1 MRIHSSPSTSKPP
14 PSSRI
19 TSNEALTP
27 VAENSH
33 NIPHSQHHDNLHSTN
48 DINNNNKNH
57 FSDTYTKILNGNTII
72 SPTNN
77 SNFFCFVFTDLKAI
91 DRINCEHD
99 TSFVESFQK
108 ITLVGYEAYIVEQW
122 VLSREV
128 GTVICT
134 YTGNSN
140 DVVTAYRIKVNR
152 DENLWSPYFKGYLSK
167 LYYSD
172 YCRPTESTVGVIF
185 LTNLFQLANL
195 ALVPIPKNSDVIST
209 FSKYLVNNNLKKL
222 GCGSRS
228 TTSSEPTKAL
238 EDKFKQMFKIS
249 NDVSLQFASRELVC
263 ILQTILYYYDLFNP
277 FYCDGLLC
285 MKTEKAVK
293 DWWLEYSNY
302 PFLKWKPSQNEY
314 LTPKSI
320 SSIIGFTILLKS
332 VLEMMGNNI
341 VVPKDLLDVE
351 KFRVSLGQFQ
361 KYAGLHP
368 NIVFDNQFDSNNST
382 SNSNSNSNS
391 TASPLLLNNKR
402 SPGKTLKSTSS
413 PMSINNNTNNTTQ
426 KSIVELKLDPIT
438 VDYIVQSYIP
448 KNNPTFRQD
457 LQKVGKMFK
466 NTVIDIANGKTLQ
479 TLNITSPL
487 NESLNLN
494 SAKDSAKIF
503 EIDYDDFD
511 QVLKFIQGRRMLYL
525 WKGKGY
531 QVNLDQVSLA
541 STFLYQN
548 SKSQRVRSKLIH
560 DRQQQQQHTHKN
572 ENSISIGKNSS
583 SDGTAADLTE
593 STNDNNDPNDKI
605 RTTSGDIIGGAN
617 NTTNLISGIK
627 DYSNGFGYDY
637 INESYNKNH
646 NMMESGHDEYTN
658 NNHNYEYDHYHTPNY
673 LHNTDNNYNHN
684 LENNFNGN
692 QYLNGFLHNDYDNSK
707 GSKNVNNSDLNYNT
721 VTAYEDNMYYPQ
733 SSFENSNSN
742 FLNSN
747 YNSNNNSRWLSND
760 YGYNGN
766 NNYSIGNFGSG
777 SDYPHGYNNLHHQRI
792 SSSQSGNSSNRNT
805 SGNSADIDPLSE
817 ISGYNGFTGL
827 SQPQSRLEPP
837 IMSKFFNK
845 YESDINSGNNQYT
858 NNFNYELKKTKSSKL
873 IHQGSFQDDWSNNSS
888 TKSNNNNININ
899 TTNNNNNNSL
909 KRNLSVK
916 SSNSKNSNF
925 VTSKN
930 YLIFA
935 HRVRRRYSIPMVDKE
950 INLDSINK
958 KFDQNQTDNIET
970 ENFTQ
975 GIGQNNLNLNNNT
988 NINNIND
995 SSIIDSND
1003 LDKSNNNSTFKSK
1016 NMNTIA
1022 TNSSTINMNM
1032 SINTIID
1039 NNNNQQDRTYERFRS
1054 NNSISYGKDY
1064 QDINNFHPSSS
1075 FNPRPDSDL
1084 EDSDIDNSN
1093 DQTYKNS
1100 GSGTDFNIIP
1110 NDTVFSGKRN
1120 DYILHMH
1127 RPLNSELIN
1136 LRRSHS
1142 FSHIDESLSE
1152 TSYNSI
1158 VTSEGIA
1165 VKYLN
1170 SLASYKLNVLQK
1182 LLNLQRE
1189 SKSTNTYLELR
1200 NSKLLERLNLTFEN
1214 NSNNIN
1220 KLIRRKNDVEEKIL
1234 KSERI
1239 NARLKYELRL
1249 LSTKSKDVKQN
1260 LKQLRSFKLDE
1271 LEKLIKH
1278 NMINID
1284 KNKLDIKQQQQQQK
1298 LKEEQ
1303 ELTNT
1308 NLSHSGTPSLTCDIS
1323 RSISPPSTNSDS
1335 DEVAITD
1342 QSHQN
1347 PRPTTH
1353 KERWISVFR
1362 QVLFFYISWI
1372 FQFFKDLWY
1381 YLFPGIDSSR
1391 IRSSWNQIDR
1401 HGKVK
1406 ILLNLALSE
1415 SEMCHNNSSVFAN
1428 NNKDDHENHRDSYI
1442 DEMTV
1447 EDFVDGK
1454 VKDE

>member
-1 MRIHSSPSTSKPP
+1 MQIHSSPASTKP
-14 PSSRI
+14 STSRI
-19 TSNEALTP
+19 TSSEALTP
-27 VAENSH
+27 VTGNSH
-33 NIPHSQHHDNLHSTN
+33 NISHLQQPHDNLHSTN
-48 DINNNNKNH
+48 DNIINNNNKNH
-57 FSDTYTKILNGNTII
+57 FTDTYAQIPNGNNII
-72 SPTNN
+72 NPTNN
-77 SNFFCFVFTDLKAI
+77 SNTFCFVFTDLKAI

-134 YTGNSN
+134 YTGNSS
-140 DVVTAYRIKVNR
+140 DVITAYRIKVNR

-249 NDVSLQFASRELVC
+249 NDVTLQFASRELVC

-341 VVPKDLLDVE
+341 VVPKDILDVE

-361 KYAGLHP
+361 RYAGLHP
-368 NIVFDNQFDSNNST
+368 NNANDNQSDSNNNST
-382 SNSNSNSNS
+382 PNSNSSS
-391 TASPLLLNNKR
+391 THLPSNNKR
-402 SPGKTLKSTSS
+402 SPGKALKPNKS
-413 PMSINNNTNNTTQ
+413 PVSNNTQ

-448 KNNPTFRQD
+448 KNNPTFKQD

-466 NTVIDIANGKTLQ
+466 NTVIDLANGKSLQ
-479 TLNITSPL
+479 TINISSPL

-494 SAKDSAKIF
+494 SAKNSAKIF

-525 WKGKGY
+525 WKGKGHP
-531 QVNLDQVSLA
+531 VDLDQVSLA
-541 STFLYQN
+541 STFLKSN
-548 SKSQRVRSKLIH
+548 TKSQQRRAKLIH
-560 DRQQQQQHTHKN
+560 DKQQHAQHKN
-572 ENSISIGKNSS
+572 ENGNSAGKNSS
-583 SDGTAADLTE
+583 GDGTAADLTE
-593 STNDNNDPNDKI
+593 STNDNNDTNDKL
-605 RTTSGDIIGGAN
+605 RTTSGDIMGAN
-617 NTTNLISGIK
+617 NTIHSNADYYNGLGNDYTNYHKSNNLI
-627 DYSNGFGYDY
+627 
-637 INESYNKNH
+637 
-646 NMMESGHDEYTN
+646 ESGLDEYSK
-658 NNHNYEYDHYHTPNY
+658 NNHNYDYDPYNTQNY
-673 LHNTDNNYNHN
+673 LHKNNLHTTS
-684 LENNFNGN
+684 ESNFNGN
-692 QYLNGFLHNDYDNSK
+692 QYLNGFLNSEQYDN
-707 GSKNVNNSDLNYNT
+707 NNGNNYNYNT
-721 VTAYEDNMYYPQ
+721 LTTYEDNMHYPP
-733 SSFENSNSN
+733 STFENSNSLSLSN
-742 FLNSN
+742 TNSLLNSN
-747 YNSNNNSRWLSND
+747 YNSNNNSRWLSSD
-760 YGYNGN
+760 YGYQGSN
-766 NNYSIGNFGSG
+766 NNYNSLGHFSNG
-777 SDYPHGYNNLHHQRI
+777 SDHPTDFNNLNHQRI
-792 SSSQSGNSSNRNT
+792 SSSQSGNSSTRNT
-805 SGNSADIDPLSE
+805 SNFSAEIDPLSE
-817 ISGYNGFTGL
+817 INGYNGFTGL
-827 SQPQSRLEPP
+827 SQPQSRLETQS
-837 IMSKFFNK
+837 MGKVFNK
-845 YESDINSGNNQYT
+845 YENDTSSGNNQYM
-858 NNFNYELKKTKSSKL
+858 NDYNYELKKTKSSKL
-873 IHQGSFQDDWSNNSS
+873 IHRGNFQDNWSNNFS
-888 TKSNNNNININ
+888 TKIS
-899 TTNNNNNNSL
+899 NNNNNNNNGDTNYL

-916 SSNSKNSNF
+916 SSNSKNSNSVF
-925 VTSKN
+925 NKN
-930 YLIFA
+930 HLIFE
-935 HRVRRRYSIPMVDKE
+935 HRLRRRYSIPMVDKE
-950 INLDSINK
+950 INLDSIKK
-958 KFDQNQTDNIET
+958 KFEQNQSDSIES
-970 ENFTQ
+970 EHYAQ
-975 GIGQNNLNLNNNT
+975 GIGQSNTNSSNNNNT
-988 NINNIND
+988 ND
-995 SSIIDSND
+995 SDVIDSNGF
-1003 LDKSNNNSTFKSK
+1003 DKSNNNNSTFKSK
-1016 NMNTIA
+1016 KMNPIA
-1022 TNSSTINMNM
+1022 TNTSTINMNM
-1032 SINTIID
+1032 SINTIMD
-1039 NNNNQQDRTYERFRS
+1039 NNN
-1054 NNSISYGKDY
+1054 
-1064 QDINNFHPSSS
+1064 QDINNFHRSNS
-1075 FNPRPDSDL
+1075 FNPHPDSDL
-1084 EDSDIDNSN
+1084 EDSDMDIN
-1093 DQTYKNS
+1093 DQDYENS
-1100 GSGTDFNIIP
+1100 GSGTDFNTTQ
-1110 NDTVFSGKRN
+1110 NETVFSGKRN

-1158 VTSEGIA
+1158 TTSEFIA

-1170 SLASYKLNVLQK
+1170 SLASYNLNVLQK
-1182 LLNLQRE
+1182 CLNLQRE
-1189 SKSTNTYLELR
+1189 SNSTNTYLGLR

-1220 KLIRRKNDVEEKIL
+1220 KLIRRKNDIEEKIL

-1249 LSTKSKDVKQN
+1249 LSTKSKDVNQN

-1271 LEKLIKH
+1271 LEKLINN

-1284 KNKLDIKQQQQQQK
+1284 KTKLDIKHQQQQQK
-1298 LKEEQ
+1298 LKEEK
-1303 ELTNT
+1303 ESTNENIT
-1308 NLSHSGTPSLTCDIS
+1308 GSGTPSLVL
-1323 RSISPPSTNSDS
+1323 PSTPLRTSDS
-1335 DEVAITD
+1335 AITD
-1342 QSHQN
+1342 QSYQN
-1347 PRPTTH
+1347 TRPTTQ
-1353 KERWISVFR
+1353 KEKWISVFR
-1362 QVLFFYISWI
+1362 QVLFFYISCI
-1372 FQFFKDLWY
+1372 FQFFKDLWC

-1391 IRSSWNQIDR
+1391 IKSSWNQIDK

-1406 ILLNLALSE
+1406 ILLNIALSE
-1415 SEMCHNNSSVFAN
+1415 SSEMCHNTSSVFAN
-1428 NNKDDHENHRDSYI
+1428 NNNDNHENTGGSYI
-1442 DEMTV
+1442 DDEMAV